1 MNNFIFFFFVIAVLA
16 IVVYIIYSNKSARV
30 RRKLKQ
36 AEFKPI
42 KNFKNFDEA
51 KIVGRIELV
60 DEPLLAPFSLRPC
73 ACYHA
78 VLEEETRSGRSTY
91 YATVRDETVSKRFV
105 IRDGEHIAYINDL
118 NVQSH
123 IVQDREFTAD
133 SSSHP
138 PTYIIEYLNNID
150 FKMDGF
156 FRRSRN
162 LRFLEGILEANEQ
175 VAVFGQGIWKSAA
188 ELGLPAEL
196 GDVLEIKSTSAD
208 SVFLSDDPA
217 TTLKLVKAAVVKS
230 KKTKTRST
238 TSKPEPF
245 KEPQTKEKKP
255 SKDRYSRSDDN
266 RNYKR

>member
-1 MNNFIFFFFVIAVLA
+1 MDNLIIPVIGFAILAMVIYAIFN
-16 IVVYIIYSNKSARV
+16 SKTARV

-42 KNFKNFDEA
+42 KDFKSFDEA
-51 KIVGRIELV
+51 KIVGGIELI

-78 VLEEETRSGRSTY
+78 VFEEETRSGSSTY

-105 IRDGEHIAYINDL
+105 IRDGEHIAYINDKNL
-118 NVQSH
+118 QSH

-138 PTYIIEYLNNID
+138 PTYIIEYLNKID

-156 FRRSRN
+156 FRRYRN
-162 LRFLEGILEANEQ
+162 LRFLEGILEADEQ
-175 VAVFGQGIWKSAA
+175 VAVFGQGIWKTAA
-188 ELGLPAEL
+188 ELGLPPEL
-196 GDVLEIKSTSAD
+196 GDVLEIKSTSED
-208 SVFLSDDPA
+208 SVFLSDDPK
-217 TTLKLVKAAVVKS
+217 TTLRIVKAAMVKS
-230 KKTKTRST
+230 KQTKTRST
-238 TSKPEPF
+238 KIKAEPF
-245 KEPQTKEKKP
+245 KEPETKENKP
-255 SKDRYSRSDDN
+255 SKDRYSRSDGE